1 MSWKEEVGEIARR
14 RARALKLGG
23 EERVRRQHDA
33 GRLTVRE
40 RLEALLDPG
49 SFVEL
54 GAMVGEGDADKFVP
68 AGYVGGL
75 GRIDGRDVMAGGED
89 FTVRGGSERDG
100 RGKDRLLLELTRELR
115 IPAVQLHDGAGGNI
129 ENTLRR
135 GYMQIPTWSNDGLEV
150 ELLASVPIVAG
161 VMGSIAGGPATRA
174 MLSHWSVMPRDSAEC
189 FIAGPPV
196 VKRAIGLDISK
207 QDLGGSR
214 VHVRGSGVVDNE
226 GVDEVDCFRQMREFL
241 SYMPR
246 NVWELPPYRQP
257 TDRPDRRDE
266 GLLDVVP
273 KNRRH
278 AYDMRKLVRM
288 VVDDGTIF
296 EMRPHYGKCL
306 ITAFA
311 RMNGHVVGV
320 MASNPM
326 SQGGALDGPGADKH
340 VHFMELCDQFH
351 IPIVY
356 FVDCPGFLVGPDAER
371 SGALRRGMRAFWATF
386 SITVPLLQV
395 IVRRCYG
402 VGSVTTNRTDRLKLR
417 LAWPSGEFG
426 GIPIEGGVDAA
437 FRRTIEAAPDP
448 QAKRAEIEET
458 IARLRSPLLAAQAFG
473 VEDVIDPRETRPL
486 LIRLL
491 DAVQKKREYSLG
503 PKSRAGVRP

>member
-1 MSWKEEVGEIARR
+1 MTWQDEVDDIERR
-14 RARALKLGG
+14 RNRALKLGG
-23 EERVRRQHDA
+23 EDRIRRQHDA
-33 GRLTVRE
+33 DRLTIRE
-40 RLEALLDPG
+40 RLDALLDHD
-49 SFVEL
+49 SFVEM
-54 GAMVGEGDADKFVP
+54 GALVGEGKDENFLP

-75 GRIDGRDVMAGGED
+75 GRIDGRDVMVGGED

-100 RGKDRLLLELTRELR
+100 RTKDRLILEMAREFRVPTVL
-115 IPAVQLHDGAGGNI
+115 LHDGAGGNI

-150 ELLASVPIVAG
+150 DLLATVPVVAG
-161 VMGSIAGGPATRA
+161 IMGSIAGGPASRA
-174 MLSHWSVMPRDSAEC
+174 MLSHWSVMPRDSAEL

-196 VKRAIGLDISK
+196 VKRAIGLEINK
-207 QDLGGSR
+207 QELGGSQI
-214 VHVRGSGVVDNE
+214 HVRVSGTVDNE
-226 GVDEVDCFRQMREFL
+226 GEDELDCFRQMREFL

-246 NVWELPPYRQP
+246 NVWEIPPYREP
-257 TDRPDRRDE
+257 ADSPDRRDE
-266 GLLDVVP
+266 GLLTIVP
-273 KNRRH
+273 KNRRQP
-278 AYDMRKLVRM
+278 YDMRKLIGM
-288 VVDDGTIF
+288 IVDDGRIF
-296 EMRPHYGKCL
+296 EMRPYFGKCL

-311 RMNGHVVGV
+311 RLNGHVVGI
-320 MASNPM
+320 MANNPM
-326 SQGGALDGPGADKH
+326 IQGGALDGPGADKQ

-371 SGALRRGMRAFWATF
+371 SGALRRGMRAFWMTF
-386 SITVPLLQV
+386 SITVPVLQI

-437 FRRTIEAAPDP
+437 FRRIIEEAPDP
-448 QAKRAEIEET
+448 DAKRVEIEET
-458 IARLRSPLLAAQAFG
+458 IARLRSPLLAAEAFG

-486 LIRLL
+486 IIRLL
-491 DAVQKKREYSLG
+491 EAAQHKMSYTLG
-503 PKSRAGVRP
+503 PKSRPGVRP

>member
-1 MSWKEEVGEIARR
+1 MTWADEVDELERR
-14 RARALKLGG
+14 RARAQQLGG
-23 EERVRRQHDA
+23 EDRVQRQHEA

-40 RLEALLDPG
+40 RIDALVDPG

-54 GAMVGEGDADKFVP
+54 GALAGESSGDTFLP

-75 GRIDGRDVMAGGED
+75 GRIDGRDVMVGGED

-100 RGKDRLLLELTRELR
+100 RHKDRLVLEMANEFKVPL
-115 IPAVQLHDGAGGNI
+115 VQLHDGAGGNI

-150 ELLASVPIVAG
+150 DLLATVPVIAG

-174 MLSHWSVMPRDSAEC
+174 LLSHWSVMPKRTAHL

-196 VKRAIGLDISK
+196 VKRGIGLEITK
-207 QDLGGSR
+207 EELGSSEMQ
-214 VHVRGSGVVDNE
+214 VHVSGTVDNE
-226 GVDEVDCFRQMREFL
+226 GEDELDCFRQIREFL

-246 NVWELPPYRQP
+246 NVWEIPPYRQP
-257 TDRPDRRDE
+257 SDRPDRKE
-266 GLLDVVP
+266 EALLSIVP
-273 KNRRH
+273 KNRRQP
-278 AYDMRKLVRM
+278 YDMRSLIRL
-288 VVDDGTIF
+288 VVDEGHIF
-296 EMRPHYGKCL
+296 EIRPHHGKCL

-311 RMNGHVVGV
+311 RLDGHVVGI
-320 MASNPM
+320 MANNPM
-326 SQGGALDGPGADKH
+326 FIGGALDGPGADKQ
-340 VHFMELCDQFH
+340 VHFMEMCDQFR

-356 FVDCPGFLVGPDAER
+356 FVDCPGFLIGPDAER
-371 SGALRRGMRAFWATF
+371 SGALRRGMRAFWTTF
-386 SITVPLLQV
+386 SITVPLLQI

-417 LAWPSGEFG
+417 VAWPSGEFG

-437 FRRTIEAAPDP
+437 FRRIISEAPDP
-448 QAKRAEIEET
+448 DAKRVEIEET
-458 IARLRSPLLAAQAFG
+458 IARLRSPFLAAEAFG

-486 LIRLL
+486 VIRLL
-491 DAVQKKREYSLG
+491 ELAQKKRGYSLG
-503 PKSRAGVRP
+503 LKSRPGVRP